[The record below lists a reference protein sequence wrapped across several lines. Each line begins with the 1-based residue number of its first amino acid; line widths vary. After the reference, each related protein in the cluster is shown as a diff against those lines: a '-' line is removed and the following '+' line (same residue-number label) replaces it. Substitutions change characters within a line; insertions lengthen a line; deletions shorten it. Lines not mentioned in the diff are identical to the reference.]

1 MTSPT
6 QSLFRIEPTLAGKR
20 RECAAFARSPATNAF
35 LLYCICALVVT
46 AALYASSQKLAR
58 KATVAGQVELAEG
71 ELKLYVD
78 TRRILSKL
86 FVKDGELVKQGQTL
100 ALLTRHEKNIHSTS
114 SSTNSGQ
121 GFDALISS
129 LKREALRLKQAKENA
144 HLESSAN
151 QQSLSARSSTLKATR
166 ASHYAERR
174 TLKALVALSQE
185 QLERGRE
192 LYNTNHLSL
201 AEFEELDQRHR
212 QNELRLA
219 ANRRDTLA
227 LKDRLQSFEHQL
239 ATVDLQLQN
248 TLGEMDEALERNQR
262 ELMQLQMS
270 IEYRL
275 VAPVD
280 GVITGVLSH
289 AGTTVEP
296 NRPLITMVKN
306 AAHFRARLW
315 ANSSAAGD
323 LKTNQNVNLMLDAF
337 PHQKHGML
345 SGTIVHINESPLT
358 LQEQGAPWEG
368 TGPTYALT
376 VSIDNSSAMYSRLKP
391 GMNLTADI
399 KLDDSLLLERLFEP
413 LIQAWQRTI

>member
-6 QSLFRIEPTLAGKR
+6 QSLFRIEPTLAGQR

-35 LLYCICALVVT
+35 LLYCVCALVVT

-58 KATVAGQVELAEG
+58 KETVAGRVELADG
-71 ELKLYVD
+71 ELKLYAD

-86 FVKDGELVKQGQTL
+86 FVKDGEQVKKGQIL
-100 ALLTRHEKNIHSTS
+100 ALLKRHEHTTS
-114 SSTNSGQ
+114 SKHLSTNSDE
-121 GFDALISS
+121 GFDALVSS
-129 LKREALRLKQAKENA
+129 LKREALRLEQAKTNA
-144 HLESSAN
+144 RLESSAN
-151 QQSLSARSSTLKATR
+151 EQSLTARMDTLKATR
-166 ASHYAERR
+166 ANHYAERR
-174 TLKALVALSQE
+174 TLKALIALSEE

-192 LYNTNHLSL
+192 LHNANHLSL
-201 AEFEELDQRHR
+201 AEFEEIEQQHT
-212 QNELRLA
+212 QNKLRLV
-219 ANRRDTLA
+219 ANHRDTLA
-227 LKDRLQSFEHQL
+227 LKDRMQSIEHQL
-239 ATVDLQLQN
+239 STRILHLQSK
-248 TLGEMDEALERNQR
+248 LGEMDEALERSQR
-262 ELMQLQMS
+262 ELMRLQMS

-275 VAPVD
+275 VAPAD

-289 AGTTVEP
+289 TGTTVEP
-296 NRPLITMVKN
+296 NRPLITMVNN

-323 LKTNQNVNLMLDAF
+323 LQKNQKVNLMLDAF

-358 LQEQGAPWEG
+358 LKELDAPWEG

-376 VSIDNSSAMYSRLKP
+376 VAINKSSTMYSRLKP

-399 KLDDSLLLERLFEP
+399 KLDDSLLVERLFEP
-413 LIQAWQRTI
+413 LIQAWQRTL

>member
-1 MTSPT
+1 MTSPK
-6 QSLFRIEPTLAGKR
+6 QSLFRIEPSLAGRR

-35 LLYCICALVVT
+35 LLYCVCAVVVT

-58 KATVAGQVELAEG
+58 KATVAGRVELAEG

-78 TRRILSKL
+78 SRRVLSKL
-86 FVKDGELVKQGQTL
+86 FVEDGELVKRGQLL
-100 ALLTRHEKNIHSTS
+100 ALLTRHENTIRTKNSND
-114 SSTNSGQ
+114 NSGK
-121 GFDALISS
+121 GFGALISS
-129 LKREALRLKQAKENA
+129 LKREALRLNQAKDNA
-144 HLESSAN
+144 HLESFAN
-151 QQSLSARSSTLKATR
+151 QKSLTARIKTLKATR
-166 ASHYAERR
+166 ASHYAERK

-192 LYNTNHLSL
+192 LHSANHLSL
-201 AEFEELDQRHR
+201 AEFEELDQRHT

-219 ANRRDTLA
+219 ANHRDTLA
-227 LKDRLQSFEHQL
+227 LKDRAQSIEHQL
-239 ATVDLQLQN
+239 STLDLRLQSK
-248 TLGEMDEALERNQR
+248 LGEMDEALERNQR
-262 ELMQLQMS
+262 ELAQLQMS

-275 VAPVD
+275 VAPAD

-296 NRPLITMVKN
+296 SRPLITMVKN
-306 AAHFRARLW
+306 SAHFRARLW
-315 ANSSAAGD
+315 ASSSAAGD
-323 LKTNQNVNLMLDAF
+323 LQTSQNVNLMLDAF

-358 LQEQGAPWEG
+358 LQELNAPWEG
-368 TGPTYALT
+368 TGPTYELT
-376 VSIDNSSAMYSRLKP
+376 VAFDNSSTLYSRLKP

-399 KLDDSLLLERLFEP
+399 KLDDSLLVERLFEP